1 MGQFG
6 IGQSV
11 TRIEDLRLLTGSGN
25 YTDDVQLE
33 NEAHAYVLRSPV
45 AHGNL
50 KGVDVSAAR
59 GAPGVLLVLTG
70 DDVKADDL
78 GPLPNMFPVESMDG
92 TVRHETYRPLLA
104 QDKVRHVGEPVAL
117 VVAETLGQARDAAE
131 LIEVDIEELPAATDT
146 YRSAQDGAAQLYDHI
161 PNNLCFD
168 WGKGEKDKTEDAFSN
183 AHHVTTLELINNRVV
198 VNSMEPRAAI
208 GAYDKAE
215 DKLTLY
221 TSSQGTIGLR
231 DTIAG
236 AILNIDKD
244 KLRVV
249 TGDVGGGFGM
259 KIFPHPEQP
268 MVVWA
273 AKKLNRPVRW
283 NSERS
288 EAFLSDIQGRDHV
301 TKAEVACD
309 ADGRFLGLR
318 ITTHANLGAYL
329 SHFAT
334 YIPTE
339 AGTAMLNGLYAFPT
353 AWVNVKG
360 VITNTV
366 PTDAYRGAGRP
377 EAIYCIERLV
387 DKCAR
392 ELGLS
397 PDELRRRNFIQ
408 PDQLPFTTSLGDT
421 YDSGEFT
428 AIMEAGMKK
437 ADWDG
442 FAARKA
448 ETEKSGKLRGIGM
461 ATYVEKCGGG
471 NPEVAD
477 VRIDPDSE
485 MITFYIGT
493 MSNGQ
498 GHDTSYKQIMSD
510 RLGIDTDKM
519 TMVQG
524 DSDVVP
530 PGMTGGSRS
539 VTVGG
544 VAVSKASEAIK
555 EKGQAI
561 AAHMMETAEADI
573 EYSDGTFRVAGTDRA
588 MSLFEVARAAQ
599 DPANLPDGMEP
610 GLDTSASQAPDAPT
624 FPNGCHVCEVEI
636 DPATGDLAI
645 DRYTVVDDFGDI
657 INPMLIE
664 GQVHGGVVQGVG
676 QALHEHTVYDEGSGQ
691 LVTGSFMDYRLPRA
705 DDVPNFDFSMRNV
718 KCQTNPLGIKGTGEA
733 GAIGA
738 PPAVINAIVDAFSS
752 DGHIAEVN
760 MPATPDVIW
769 ALANN
774 HRMAAE

>member
-33 NEAHAYVLRSPV
+33 NESHAFVLRSPV
-45 AHGNL
+45 AHAKLN
-50 KGVDVSAAR
+50 GVDVSAAKS
-59 GAPGVLLVLTG
+59 APGVLLVLTG
-70 DDVKADDL
+70 EDVKADDL
-78 GPLPNMFPVESMDG
+78 GPMPNMFPVKSMDG
-92 TVRHETYRPLLA
+92 TERHETYRPLLA
-104 QDKVRHVGEPVAL
+104 QDKLRHVGEPVAMI
-117 VVAETLGQARDAAE
+117 VAETLEQARDAAE
-131 LIEVDIEELPAATDT
+131 LVEIDYETLPAATDT
-146 YRSAQDGAAQLYDHI
+146 YRSAMDGAAQLYDHV
-161 PNNLCFD
+161 PNNICFD
-168 WGKGEKDKTEDAFSN
+168 WGKGQQDETEKAFAKAS
-183 AHHVTTLELINNRVV
+183 HVTTLELINNRVV

-208 GAYDKAE
+208 GDYDAGSDKA
-215 DKLTLY
+215 TLY
-221 TSSQGTIGLR
+221 TSSQGTHGIR
-231 DTIAG
+231 NTIADN
-236 AILNIDKD
+236 ILKMDQD

-259 KIFPHPEQP
+259 KIFTHPEQP

-273 AKKLNRPVRW
+273 AKKVNRPVRW
-283 NSERS
+283 NADRS
-288 EAFLSDIQGRDHV
+288 EGFMSDIQGRDHV

-309 ADGRFLGLR
+309 EDGKFLALR
-318 ITTHANLGAYL
+318 VTTYANLGAYL
-329 SHFAT
+329 SHFGT
-334 YIPTE
+334 FIPTE
-339 AGTAMLNGLYAFPT
+339 AGTAMLNGLYAFPCVW
-353 AWVNVKG
+353 ANVKG
-360 VITNTV
+360 VLTNTV

-408 PDQLPFTTSLGDT
+408 PDQLPYQTAFGET
-421 YDSGEFT
+421 YDSGNFT
-428 AIMEAGMKK
+428 AIMEEGMKK
-437 ADWDG
+437 ADWAG

-448 ETEKSGKLRGIGM
+448 ESAKRGMLRGIGM

-477 VRIDPDSE
+477 VRIDPE
-485 MITFYIGT
+485 NETITFYIGT

-510 RLGIDTDKM
+510 RLGIDTDRM
-519 TMVQG
+519 IMVQG

-555 EKGQAI
+555 EKGKAI
-561 AAHMMETAEADI
+561 SAHMMETAEADI
-573 EYSDGTFRVAGTDRA
+573 EFSDGTFRVAGTDRS
-588 MSLFEVARAAQ
+588 MSLFEVAKAAQ
-599 DPANLPDGMEP
+599 DPANLPEGMEP
-610 GLDTSASQAPDAPT
+610 GLDAKESQQPDAPT
-624 FPNGCHVCEVEI
+624 FPNGCHICEMEI
-636 DPATGDLAI
+636 DPQTGI
-645 DRYTVVDDFGDI
+645 PEITRYTVVDDFGDT

-664 GQVHGGVVQGVG
+664 GQVHGGIVQGIG
-676 QALHEHTVYDEGSGQ
+676 QALHEHTVYDAESGQ
-691 LVTGSFMDYRLPRA
+691 LVSGSFIDYRLPRA
-705 DDVPNFDFSMRNV
+705 DDFPNFDFSMRNE
-718 KCQTNPLGIKGTGEA
+718 KCVTNPLGIKGTGEA

-738 PPAVINAIVDAFSS
+738 PAAAISAIVDALS
-752 DGHIAEVN
+752 DGGEIHDVD

-769 ALANN
+769 ALANQ
-774 HRMAAE
+774 RMAAE

>member
-11 TRIEDLRLLTGSGN
+11 TRIEDLRLLTGSGK

-33 NEAHAYVLRSPV
+33 NESHAFVLRSPH
-45 AHGNL
+45 AHAEI
-50 KGVDVSAAR
+50 KSMDIAAAKA
-59 GAPGVLLVLTG
+59 APGVLLILTG

-78 GPLPNMFPVESMDG
+78 GPMPCMFPVTNIDG
-92 TVRHETYRPLLA
+92 SDRGETYRPLLA
-104 QDKVRHVGEPVAL
+104 QDKVRHVGQPVAF
-117 VVAETLGQARDAAE
+117 VVAETLEQARDAAE
-131 LIEVDIEELPAATDT
+131 LIEVDYALLPSATNTYTAAL
-146 YRSAQDGAAQLYDHI
+146 DGAAQLYDDI
-161 PNNLCFD
+161 PNNVCFD
-168 WGKGEKDKTEDAFSN
+168 WGKGQQEETEAAFAKAS
-183 AHHVTTLELINNRVV
+183 HVTTLELVNNRIV

-208 GAYDKAE
+208 GDYDEAN

-221 TSSQGTIGLR
+221 TSSQGTHGIR
-231 DTIAG
+231 NTIADN
-236 AILNIDKD
+236 ILKIDKE

-259 KIFPHPEQP
+259 KIFTHPEQP
-268 MVVWA
+268 MAVWA
-273 AKKLNRPVRW
+273 AKKVKRPVRW
-283 NSERS
+283 TSDRS
-288 EAFLSDIQGRDHV
+288 EGFMSDIQGRDHV

-309 ADGRFLGLR
+309 DDGKFLALR
-318 ITTHANLGAYL
+318 VTTYANLGAYL
-329 SHFAT
+329 SHFGT
-334 YIPTE
+334 FIPTE
-339 AGTAMLNGLYAFPT
+339 AGTAMLNGLYAFP
-353 AWVNVKG
+353 AVWANVKG
-360 VITNTV
+360 ILTNTV

-408 PDQLPFTTSLGDT
+408 PDQLPYKTAFGET
-421 YDSGEFT
+421 YDSGNFT
-428 AIMEAGMKK
+428 AIMEEGMKR
-437 ADWDG
+437 ADWAG

-448 ETEKSGKLRGIGM
+448 ESAKRGMLRGIGM

-485 MITFYIGT
+485 TITFYIGT

-510 RLGIDTDKM
+510 RLGIDTDQM

-524 DSDVVP
+524 DSDIVP
-530 PGMTGGSRS
+530 PGLTGGSRS

-555 EKGQAI
+555 EKGKAI
-561 AAHMMETAEADI
+561 SAHMMETAEADI
-573 EYSDGTFRVAGTDRA
+573 EYADGSFRVAGTDRSL
-588 MSLFEVARAAQ
+588 SLFEVAKAAQ
-599 DPANLPDGMEP
+599 DPANLPEGMEP
-610 GLDTSASQAPDAPT
+610 GLDSKESHQPDAPT
-624 FPNGCHVCEVEI
+624 FPNGCHICEIEI
-636 DPATGDLAI
+636 DPQTGI
-645 DRYTVVDDFGDI
+645 PEITRYTVVDDFGDT
-657 INPMLIE
+657 INPLLIA
-664 GQVHGGVVQGVG
+664 GQVHGGIVQGVG
-676 QALHEHTVYDEGSGQ
+676 QALHEHTVYDEESGQ
-691 LVTGSFMDYRLPRA
+691 LVSGSFIDYRLPRA
-705 DDVPNFDFSMRNV
+705 DDVPNFDFSMRNE
-718 KCQTNPLGIKGTGEA
+718 KCTTNPLGIKGTGEA

-738 PPAVINAIVDAFSS
+738 PAAAISAIVDALS
-752 DGHIAEVN
+752 DGGVIHDVD

-769 ALANN
+769 ALANQQ
-774 HRMAAE
+774 MAAE